1 VSKFGTLDV
10 PDDLIS
16 ASYPISSNQIFSKVE
31 GIGPHDGLEGSHGM
45 NSKTYLDPKLNLV
58 GPFKPFLGWIDQ
70 RVRRLRCTC
79 LTKILMEAQM

>member
-16 ASYPISSNQIFSKVE
+16 ASYPISSNLIFSKVE
-31 GIGPHDGLEGSHGM
+31 GIVTHDGLEGSHGM
-45 NSKTYLDPKLNLV
+45 NWKTYLDPKHLV
-58 GPFKPFLGWIDQ
+58 GLFKPFLAWIDH

-79 LTKILMEAQM
+79 LTKILMEAKK